1 MAFGWMAGVMSGAAP
16 EISASGSPR
25 TVAPICAASARGVGW
40 GVDEASGAGGAGIIF
55 VAIGSCGVAAPA
67 LICSSIAEK
76 SAPSPSMP
84 GIAFPAPVG
93 RQAVTSVDR
102 GILAII
108 KRLPTRRTGYG
119 AAEIAGAIPSAPS
132 ARGLPFASAFRRFP
146 ARDWQ
151 ACARLPSA
159 PRVCARHKSHYPGAP
174 RPDRADRQI
183 HDETPALR
191 RT

>member
-1 MAFGWMAGVMSGAAP
+1 
-16 EISASGSPR
+16 
-25 TVAPICAASARGVGW
+25 
-40 GVDEASGAGGAGIIF
+40 
-55 VAIGSCGVAAPA
+55 
-67 LICSSIAEK
+67 
-76 SAPSPSMP
+76 MP

-146 ARDWQ
+146 DRAWQ
-151 ACARLPSA
+151 ASARLPSA
-159 PRVCARHKSHYPGAP
+159 PHLCALHKSHHPVPA
-174 RPDRADRQI
+174 RHASADRPI
-183 HDETPALR
+183 RDETLAPPPPISV
-191 RT
+191 